1 MFFSFLA
8 YELMHLAQNQAIESQ
23 LIKYKT
29 LQLIAFQWN
38 HIIDCI
44 SKILLP
50 KFQKKGNYN
59 SQYCGE
65 NGTN

>member
-1 MFFSFLA
+1 
-8 YELMHLAQNQAIESQ
+8 MHLAQNQAIESYE
-23 LIKYKT
+23 LIQYKT

-50 KFQKKGNYN
+50 KFQKK
-59 SQYCGE
+59 
-65 NGTN
+65 